1 MNISTQFINAI
12 NQAGIIPPL
21 SVIDDGNIHR
31 FSINGKTNNTDG
43 WYVLHNDGVAA
54 GSFGNWQTSE
64 THNWCADIGRP
75 LTAAENAANKARIDA
90 MKLQREADLLISQ
103 AEASIKATAIWGKA
117 APCLNHAYLTRKG
130 VKAYALKQIDGSVV
144 IPLRDGL
151 KIHSL
156 EYIKANGDKSR
167 EPKGRV
173 TGCYFAIGEP
183 SDIIRFA
190 EGYATGA
197 SIHEATGDAVVV
209 TFGINNLLEVAKTI
223 RAKYPTINLVICAD
237 DDLSGVGIRKANEA
251 AKQVGASVVIPI
263 FGENRTA
270 KDKDFNDLHQRSGLE
285 AVKVQLA
292 MIQAPVSD
300 LKVVADAT
308 PLLVIDG
315 WLPPTSVLQEVE
327 ATPYP
332 LAALPDGLGDAVRE
346 VLEFTQ
352 CPVPLAVC
360 SAISAL
366 SVAAQHLANVKRA
379 EGLSS
384 PVSLYLLSIA
394 ESGERKSSADK
405 HFTSAI
411 TSWETNQA
419 ELAKPDIKSHKVEY
433 DSWQMQYEGLKQK
446 IKETAKQQKPVGMLT
461 NQLMQL
467 KNDEPL
473 PVRVPR
479 LVYADST
486 PEQLGYSLTK
496 LWPSGGVLSSEAGVV
511 FGSHGMSSSSAM
523 SNMSLLNILWD
534 GGSKPVDRRTSD
546 SFTVQNAR
554 LTMGLA
560 VQAATVKAFFDDSKG
575 LARGTGF
582 LARFLVSWPTSTQGT
597 RLFKEP
603 PTAWPMLTVFNLRI
617 TELLN
622 KIPML
627 DSNGGLSPA
636 MLELSANAKQAWI
649 TFHNQVEV
657 ELKAGGEMTDARD
670 VASKAADNV
679 ARLAALFHL
688 YQCDSEGDIKQTH
701 VEAAI
706 DIVTWH
712 LYEAKRFL
720 NQIAVPENVSN
731 AIKLEIGRAHV

>member
-1 MNISTQFINAI
+1 M
-12 NQAGIIPPL
+12 
-21 SVIDDGNIHR
+21 
-31 FSINGKTNNTDG
+31 
-43 WYVLHNDGVAA
+43 
-54 GSFGNWQTSE
+54 
-64 THNWCADIGRP
+64 
-75 LTAAENAANKARIDA
+75 
-90 MKLQREADLLISQ
+90 
-103 AEASIKATAIWGKA
+103 
-117 APCLNHAYLTRKG
+117 
-130 VKAYALKQIDGSVV
+130 
-144 IPLRDGL
+144 
-151 KIHSL
+151 
-156 EYIKANGDKSR
+156 
-167 EPKGRV
+167 
-173 TGCYFAIGEP
+173 
-183 SDIIRFA
+183 
-190 EGYATGA
+190 
-197 SIHEATGDAVVV
+197 
-209 TFGINNLLEVAKTI
+209 
-223 RAKYPTINLVICAD
+223 
-237 DDLSGVGIRKANEA
+237 
-251 AKQVGASVVIPI
+251 
-263 FGENRTA
+263 
-270 KDKDFNDLHQRSGLE
+270 
-285 AVKVQLA
+285 
-292 MIQAPVSD
+292 
-300 LKVVADAT
+300 VADVT

-315 WLPPTSVLQEVE
+315 WLPPTSLLSEVK
-327 ATPYP
+327 AIPYP

-352 CPVPLAVC
+352 CLVPLAAC

-419 ELAKPDIKSHKVEY
+419 ELAKPYVKRHKVEY
-433 DSWQMQYEGLKQK
+433 DSWSMQYEGLKQK
-446 IKETAKQQKPVGMLT
+446 IKETAKLQKPVGVLT
-461 NQLMQL
+461 QQLMQL

-473 PVRVPR
+473 PMRVPR

-511 FGSHGMSSSSAM
+511 FGSHGMSSGSAM

-575 LARGTGF
+575 LARDTGF

-622 KIPML
+622 KIPIL

-649 TFHNQVEV
+649 TFHNEVEV

-688 YQCDSEGDIKQTH
+688 YQSDSEGDIKQTH
-701 VEAAI
+701 LEAAI

-720 NQIAVPENVSN
+720 NQIAVPDHVSN
-731 AIKLEIGRAHV
+731 AIKLDYYILRYCRDHKTNIVQKNYLRQHGAIRDKKLLNEALEELTDANHIRIVLDDRTSIIEVNPSLLGAEYA